1 MRVVPELS
9 MFIVACE
16 IDGSDLARE
25 RERHFRTG
33 KRADNLHGHDSISTS
48 AIGVVVLR
56 YKFRTSFRLFLV
68 AIKMP
73 GICINCALMN
83 GIMPFGMI
91 SKLISSISRYLILF
105 DITATFLL
113 DSRKEIQTRSLASD
127 PRFQDSVCF

>member
-1 MRVVPELS
+1 MDTTLFRLPLLALS
-9 MFIVACE
+9 FSATNS
-16 IDGSDLARE
+16 G
-25 RERHFRTG
+25 RHF
-33 KRADNLHGHDSISTS
+33 AC
-48 AIGVVVLR
+48 
-56 YKFRTSFRLFLV
+56 FLV

-127 PRFQDSVCF
+127 PRFQDSARF